1 MGNAATISIEATEA
15 DGRLWK
21 PTVGIEAN
29 SLLERKG
36 FGAQA
41 AEKVLT
47 ENLEIVGRCLPP
59 RADGERRTGLVIGYV
74 QSGKTLSF
82 TTVTA
87 LARDNGY
94 RLVIVLAGTKT
105 NLLGQNEDRLTG
117 DLGILGAR
125 GKFWRTLV
133 NPRPNSAEKDSVRSA
148 LAIWDRYP
156 DNKERCRTLLIVVM
170 KNATRLEDLK
180 DLLRD
185 CDLSRTAAII
195 IDDEGDQAGLNTKTR
210 QNGQS
215 ATYAAILD
223 LRRTIPFH
231 TYLQYTATP
240 QAPLLISRIDA
251 LSPDF
256 QRLLIPGDGYV
267 GGKSLFFDGSPYI
280 RPIPNEDLP
289 GVHQPTDGPP
299 PSLERAMRLFF
310 LGVAV
315 GVIEGREGNRTMMV
329 HPSHLTTMHEAYAT
343 WARRIKQN
351 WELVLRDVGSP
362 DQLELRRDF
371 EAAYDDLL
379 ATGELPPFEELWS
392 ELSYALED
400 TMVRV
405 VNAVNGRIPSFP
417 WSESFGFILVGGA
430 GLDRG
435 FTVEGLTVTYMPRG
449 AGTGTADTIQQR
461 ARFFGYKQK
470 YLNLLRIF
478 VDDDVASAFTAY
490 VEHEESV
497 RGALKAHGDKP
508 LKAWRRL
515 FFLDS
520 SLRPTRRSV
529 MALDTMRGRAKEW
542 VWPHTPVEDPE
553 HNRGVIDRFVAA
565 LGGQLVL
572 DPEAQQNGWTG
583 AQQHL
588 VASELPLED
597 VYENLLVPLSFED
610 DEDVFDFTLML
621 LQIRAA
627 LDALKPGDPPLLC
640 DLYLMSRGRR
650 RGRAVLG
657 SGAIENIFQGPNPGT
672 GYPGDNKIRSSGRF
686 TIQVHHL
693 DLHEKESKKDCG
705 SDVRVV
711 AVYVPE
717 QYRRDGVFQPR
728 D

>member
-1 MGNAATISIEATEA
+1 MSNAATISIEQTEA
-15 DGRLWK
+15 GVRLWH
-21 PTVGIEAN
+21 PVVGIEAN

-36 FGAQA
+36 FDAQA
-41 AEKVLT
+41 SEKVLI

-59 RADGERRTGLVIGYV
+59 RADGECRTGLVIGYV

-133 NPRPNSAEKDSVRSA
+133 NPRPNAAEKESVRSA

-156 DNKERCRTLLIVVM
+156 DNKERCRTLLMVVM
-170 KNATRLEDLK
+170 KNATRLEDLRK
-180 DLLRD
+180 LLKD
-185 CDLSRTAAII
+185 CDLARTAAII
-195 IDDEGDQAGLNTKTR
+195 IDDEGDQAGLNTKTK

-215 ATYAAILD
+215 ATYAAILN

-256 QRLLIPGDGYV
+256 QRLLVPGNGYV
-267 GGKSLFFDGSPYI
+267 GGKNLFFDGSPYI
-280 RPIPNEDLP
+280 RSIPNEDLP

-329 HPSHLTTMHEAYAT
+329 HPSHLRTMHEAYAT
-343 WARRIKQN
+343 WAQRIKQN

-379 ATGELPPFEELWS
+379 ETGELPPFEDLWS
-392 ELSYALED
+392 ELSYAFED
-400 TMVRV
+400 TMVKV

-497 RGALKAHGDKP
+497 RGALKAHGDRP

-515 FFLDS
+515 FFLDRN
-520 SLRPTRRSV
+520 LRPTRSSV
-529 MALDTMRGRAKEW
+529 MALDTMRGRSKEW

-553 HNRGVIDRFVAA
+553 NNRDIIDRFVSG
-565 LGGQLVL
+565 LGQQLVD
-572 DPEAQQNGWTG
+572 DPEAQKNGWTG
-583 AQQHL
+583 NQQHL
-588 VASELPLED
+588 VANMLPLED
-597 VYENLLVPLSFED
+597 VYENLLVPLSFEE

-627 LDALKPGDPPLLC
+627 LDALEPGDPPLFC

-650 RGRAVLG
+650 RGRAVLA
-657 SGAIENIFQGPNPGT
+657 SQAIENIFQGPNPGT
-672 GYPGDNKIRSSGRF
+672 GYPGDNKIRSTSRF

-693 DLHEKESKKDCG
+693 DLHEKESKADCG
-705 SDVRVV
+705 SDVRVI
-711 AVYVPE
+711 AVCVPE
-717 QYRRDGVFQPR
+717 QYRRDGVFQPQ